1 MLKTHSGI
9 KKRFKV
15 TGSGKL
21 KISQSGKRHGLRRRS
36 ARSLNEHTGY
46 TYAHSGD
53 IRRLLRGMPGQKISR
68 ITNYRLNPAN
78 KIRVFDQICTTSC
91 VNSSVETVVA
101 PVTTKSANTTEK
113 KVVQKEAGIVEKTK
127 TEKKAKDAKES
138 SKTSTKKTNG

>member
-9 KKRFKV
+9 KKRFKI

-53 IRRLLRGMPGQKISR
+53 IRRIIRGMPGYSNKK
-68 ITNYRLNPAN
+68 ITNHRLVN
-78 KIRVFDQICTTSC
+78 KD
-91 VNSSVETVVA
+91 
-101 PVTTKSANTTEK
+101 
-113 KVVQKEAGIVEKTK
+113 
-127 TEKKAKDAKES
+127 
-138 SKTSTKKTNG
+138 

>member
-53 IRRLLRGMPGQKISR
+53 IRRILRGMPGQKVSR
-68 ITNYRLNPAN
+68 ITNYRIDPAN
-78 KIRVFDQICTTSC
+78 RVRMCNIQLCAAQIAEKTSTTP
-91 VNSSVETVVA
+91 VQTAIKETKATVQKVVETVSED
-101 PVTTKSANTTEK
+101 TKAVK
-113 KVVQKEAGIVEKTK
+113 KTSK
-127 TEKKAKDAKES
+127 KES
-138 SKTSTKKTNG
+138 SKTAVDKKTK